1 MSRSSNDGA
10 QALRNFPR
18 LTQWR
23 LRNFKSIEAAQVDL
37 AGLTVLVG
45 ANSAG
50 KSSLIQSILLFVQ
63 AQEARQE
70 RPDNFPLNGQWVR
83 LGSFDEVLFAGSRA
97 PQVELGGTVAR
108 DALFDPEQSADR
120 AESRTGADSSSW
132 AVSWDTSFFR
142 PRDGDGGQMRFL
154 RSVLSMD
161 EKRRPSSGEGTP
173 TRRVEVSLERSA
185 TRPRKWTGYPLLVF
199 LAHNRDLDAA
209 ARDLLSG
216 PTREFKGRVAT
227 TGPSPCDVR
236 VTAGV
241 PSRGLPHIMLRRSRL
256 STAMATPFLHGQ
268 WMFAFESEDEARKI
282 IMKAVTE
289 AIRSQHPPPEGKEVW
304 EVGAEDI
311 LADVL
316 GSLEHYCEFS
326 DDGRPSG
333 PDLTPDGL
341 AMAGEIQKTFAPLS
355 VGVASR
361 DEEARALAWIRR
373 RLESSDLQVLTEFP
387 EQHEAA
393 RAVQRVRAF
402 LAGRVRYLGP
412 LRSTPRTLPGAY
424 APEYGVGTEGEFTA
438 SVLRA
443 SMDQRVTHC
452 RLGSDEPVKESLG
465 KAVDYWLD
473 AINLGRGVTTQ
484 DRDRY
489 GTETLIRPYD
499 VDRELNLRNVGV
511 GVSQVLPV
519 IVLSLLADPGSL
531 LLFEQP
537 ELHLHPSSQQALG
550 DFLIAMMRSG
560 RQIIIETHSDHL
572 VTRLRRRIAEDAA
585 ADNRLV
591 DNVGFVFAEREGG
604 ISRYRQVQP
613 NEFGGI
619 HDWPVGFMDQGASE
633 SAQLL
638 EAALRKQETGSSA

>member
-1 MSRSSNDGA
+1 MSRSSNDGV
-10 QALRNFPR
+10 QAVRKFPR

-23 LRNFKSIEAAQVDL
+23 MRNFKSVEAAQVDL

-97 PQVELGGTVAR
+97 AQVELGGTVAR

-173 TRRVEVSLERSA
+173 TRRIEVSLERSA
-185 TRPRKWTGYPLLVF
+185 TRPRKWTGAPLLVF
-199 LAHNRDLDAA
+199 LVGNSDLDAHV
-209 ARDLLSG
+209 RDVISG
-216 PTREFKGRVAT
+216 PTREFKGRLVT
-227 TGPSPCDVR
+227 TWPSPCDVR
-236 VTAGV
+236 VAAGV
-241 PSRGLPHIMLRRSRL
+241 PSRGLPHIILRRSKL
-256 STAMATPFLHGQ
+256 STAMATPFLHGRGT
-268 WMFAFESEDEARKI
+268 FASDDSEDEAHKI
-282 IMKAVTE
+282 VMKAILE
-289 AIRSQHPPPEGKEVW
+289 AIRSQHPPPEGKEAW
-304 EVGAEDI
+304 EVGTEDT
-311 LADVL
+311 LVDVFDL
-316 GSLEHYCEFS
+316 LEQCDYF
-326 DDGRPSG
+326 DKRPSG
-333 PDLTPDGL
+333 PDLTPAAL
-341 AMAGEIQKTFAPLS
+341 AVAGEIRERFAPLS
-355 VGVASR
+355 LGIASR

-373 RLESSDLQVLTEFP
+373 GLESYDLQVLTEFP
-387 EQHEAA
+387 EQDEAA

-452 RLGSDEPVKESLG
+452 RLGSDDPVEESLG
-465 KAVDYWLD
+465 EAVDYWLD

-604 ISRYRQVQP
+604 ISRYHQVQP

>member
-23 LRNFKSIEAAQVDL
+23 MRNFKSIEAAQVDL

-97 PQVELGGTVAR
+97 AQVELGGTVAR

-161 EKRRPSSGEGTP
+161 EKRRPSSGEGTL

-185 TRPRKWTGYPLLVF
+185 TRPRKWTGDPLLVL
-199 LAHNRDLDAA
+199 LAHNRDLDAG

-216 PTREFKGRVAT
+216 PTREFKGRLVT
-227 TGPSPCDVR
+227 TWPSPCDIR
-236 VTAGV
+236 VAAGV

-256 STAMATPFLHGQ
+256 STAMATPWERRGTV
-268 WMFAFESEDEARKI
+268 AFDSEDEAHMNF
-282 IMKAVTE
+282 MKAITE

-311 LADVL
+311 LVDVL
-316 GSLEHYCEFS
+316 DLLEQY
-326 DDGRPSG
+326 DDFDERPSG
-333 PDLTPDGL
+333 PDLTSDAL
-341 AMAGEIQKTFAPLS
+341 ALAGEIRKQFAPLS
-355 VGVASR
+355 LGVASR
-361 DEEARALAWIRR
+361 DEEAHALAWIRR
-373 RLESSDLQVLTEFP
+373 GLKPRDLQVLTEFP
-387 EQHEAA
+387 EQDEAA

-438 SVLRA
+438 LVLRA

-452 RLGSDEPVKESLG
+452 RLGSDEPVEESLG
-465 KAVDYWLD
+465 EAVDYWLD

-519 IVLSLLADPGSL
+519 IVLSLLANPGSL

-572 VTRLRRRIAEDAA
+572 VTRLRRRIVEDTA

-591 DNVGFVFAEREGG
+591 DNIGFVFVEREGG

-619 HDWPVGFMDQGASE
+619 YDWPVGFMDQGASE
-633 SAQLL
+633 SAQLV

>member
-10 QALRNFPR
+10 QALRKFPR

-23 LRNFKSIEAAQVDL
+23 VRNFKSIEAAQVDL

-63 AQEARQE
+63 AQEARQG
-70 RPDNFPLNGQWVR
+70 RPDNFPLNGQRVS

-97 PQVELGGTVAR
+97 AQVELGGTVAR
-108 DALFDPEQSADR
+108 DALLYPEQSADR
-120 AESRTGADSSSW
+120 AESRAGADSSSW
-132 AVSWDTSFFR
+132 AVSWDTSFFW

-154 RSVLSMD
+154 RSVLRMD

-185 TRPRKWTGYPLLVF
+185 KRPRKWTGDPLLVF
-199 LAHNRDLDAA
+199 LAANRDLDAA
-209 ARDLLSG
+209 ARDLVSG
-216 PTREFKGRVAT
+216 PTREFKGRVVK

-236 VTAGV
+236 VAAGV

-256 STAMATPFLHGQ
+256 STAMARPFFHDRGT
-268 WMFAFESEDEARKI
+268 FAFDSEDETSMI
-282 IMKAVTE
+282 IMDAFTE
-289 AIRSQHPPPEGKEVW
+289 LFRSQHPSLEGKEAW
-304 EVGAEDI
+304 EVYIEDI
-311 LADVL
+311 LVDVL
-316 GSLEHYCEFS
+316 GSLKQYADFDE
-326 DDGRPSG
+326 RPSG
-333 PDLTPDGL
+333 PDLTTAAL
-341 AMAGEIQKTFAPLS
+341 AVAGEIRERFAALS
-355 VGVASR
+355 IGVAGR
-361 DEEARALAWIRR
+361 DEEARALAWTRR
-373 RLESSDLQVLTEFP
+373 RLESRDLQVLTEFP

-443 SMDQRVTHC
+443 SMDQRVIHC
-452 RLGSDEPVKESLG
+452 RLGSDEPVEESLG
-465 KAVDYWLD
+465 EAVDYWLD

-572 VTRLRRRIAEDAA
+572 VTRLRRRIVEDTA

-591 DNVGFVFAEREGG
+591 DNIGFVFVEREGG

-619 HDWPVGFMDQGASE
+619 YDWPVGFMDQGASE
-633 SAQLL
+633 SAQLI

>member
-10 QALRNFPR
+10 QAVRNFPR

-23 LRNFKSIEAAQVDL
+23 VRNFKSIEAAQVDL

-63 AQEARQE
+63 AQDARQE
-70 RPDNFPLNGQWVR
+70 RPDNFPLNGQRVR

-97 PQVELGGTVAR
+97 AQVELGGTVTR

-120 AESRTGADSSSW
+120 AESRIGADSFSW
-132 AVSWDTSFFR
+132 AVSWDTSFFP

-161 EKRRPSSGEGTP
+161 EKGRPSSGEGTP
-173 TRRVEVSLERSA
+173 TRHVEVSLERSA
-185 TRPRKWTGYPLLVF
+185 TRRRKWTGDPLLVF
-199 LAHNRDLDAA
+199 LTRNRDLDAR
-209 ARDLLSG
+209 ARDLVSG
-216 PTREFKGRVAT
+216 LTREFKGRLVT
-227 TGPSPCDVR
+227 TWPSPCAVR
-236 VTAGV
+236 VAAGV
-241 PSRGLPHIMLRRSRL
+241 PDRGLPHIMLRRSRL
-256 STAMATPFLHGQ
+256 STAMATPFMHGRGT
-268 WMFAFESEDEARKI
+268 FANDSEGEIHMI
-282 IMKAVTE
+282 IVNAITE
-289 AIRSQHPPPEGKEVW
+289 AFRSQHPPLEGKEAW
-304 EVGAEDI
+304 EEYIEDI
-311 LADVL
+311 LKDVL
-316 GSLEHYCEFS
+316 DLLKQY
-326 DDGRPSG
+326 DDFDERHSG
-333 PDLTPDGL
+333 PNLTPAAL
-341 AMAGEIQKTFAPLS
+341 AVAGEIREKFATLS
-355 VGVASR
+355 IGVAGR

-373 RLESSDLQVLTEFP
+373 RLDSRDLQVLTEFP
-387 EQHEAA
+387 EQDEAA
-393 RAVQRVRAF
+393 RAVQRVRTF

-412 LRSTPRTLPGAY
+412 LRTTPRTLPGAY

-452 RLGSDEPVKESLG
+452 RLGSDEPVEEALG
-465 KAVDYWLD
+465 EAVDYWLD

-499 VDRELNLRNVGV
+499 IDRELNLRNVGV

-572 VTRLRRRIAEDAA
+572 VTRLRRRIAEDTA

-591 DNVGFVFAEREGG
+591 DNVGFVFAERKGG
-604 ISRYRQVQP
+604 ISHYRQVQP

-619 HDWPVGFMDQGASE
+619 YDWPVGFMDQGASE
-633 SAQLL
+633 SAQLV